1 MENILLTAVTILVV
15 TAGAIITSR
24 MDANDR
30 RAKKVRARQA
40 LALRNYSRLDARRAE
55 L

>member
-1 MENILLTAVTILVV
+1 MENIIFLVVTIL
-15 TAGAIITSR
+15 AAASGAIITSR

-30 RAKKVRARQA
+30 RDVEVRARKA
-40 LALRNYSRLDARRAE
+40 LAMRNKARLAARRSE

>member
-1 MENILLTAVTILVV
+1 MENILLTAVTIAVV
-15 TAGAIITSR
+15 TVGAIITSR

-30 RAKKVRARQA
+30 REKKVRARQA
-40 LALRNYSRLDARRAE
+40 LALRNYSRLDARRSE